1 MVFLGAKNPVTMQL
15 LILTI
20 WPHFYH
26 LIFLLFQIPQTI
38 LLWDISP
45 VILKM
50 VTGLSGA
57 DPEFVVRGA

>member
-1 MVFLGAKNPVTMQL
+1 
-15 LILTI
+15 
-20 WPHFYH
+20 
-26 LIFLLFQIPQTI
+26 
-38 LLWDISP
+38 LWDISP